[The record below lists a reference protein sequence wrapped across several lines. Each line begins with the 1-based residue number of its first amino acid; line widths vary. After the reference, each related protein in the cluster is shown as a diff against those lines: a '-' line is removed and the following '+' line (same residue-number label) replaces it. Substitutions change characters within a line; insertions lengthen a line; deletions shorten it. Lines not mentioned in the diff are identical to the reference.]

1 MIKFLIVL
9 IIIVIISEVSV
20 RKNQKRNERDRM
32 ANFQYHPNRDNNA
45 RNDYISQPVSRE
57 LSMENWKLF
66 HNSPVIN
73 EHFKNIE
80 DIENKYKVL
89 YNLKEFFGP
98 RMDNLIDHCERDIS
112 IVEEYIAVHHRF
124 GQQIPP
130 SYVSFK
136 RLAIIYEKR
145 QEYDAGIEVCLK
157 AIKLGFTDNGDMYG
171 RVARL
176 LRKSGRI
183 DEADKY
189 QQIKDKN

>member
-1 MIKFLIVL
+1 MIKFI
-9 IIIVIISEVSV
+9 IFIIVGAIISEVIL
-20 RKNQKRNERDRM
+20 RKIENKNNRVD
-32 ANFQYHPNRDNNA
+32 NFQYNVNNDNSSRSN
-45 RNDYISQPVSRE
+45 YINQPVSRE
-57 LSMENWKLF
+57 LSHENWKLF
-66 HNSPVIN
+66 NNSIVIK

-89 YNLKEFFGP
+89 YNLKDFFGP
-98 RMDNLIDHCERDIS
+98 RMDNLIAHCERDIS
-112 IVEEYIAVHHRF
+112 IAEEYIAVHHRF

-183 DEADKY
+183 EEADKY